1 MVFSVVLFYLH
12 WTSLYVCFFPPVVLT
27 PFFSFSVL
35 LHEYLQALPS
45 QHSCGCPVY
54 NRTECSLLI
63 QQNDFLNLCLCKIF
77 MHAAILMEQAQ
88 AVLHEVIP
96 CTSPNIEESGI

>member
-1 MVFSVVLFYLH
+1 
-12 WTSLYVCFFPPVVLT
+12 
-27 PFFSFSVL
+27 
-35 LHEYLQALPS
+35 
-45 QHSCGCPVY
+45 
-54 NRTECSLLI
+54 
-63 QQNDFLNLCLCKIF
+63 